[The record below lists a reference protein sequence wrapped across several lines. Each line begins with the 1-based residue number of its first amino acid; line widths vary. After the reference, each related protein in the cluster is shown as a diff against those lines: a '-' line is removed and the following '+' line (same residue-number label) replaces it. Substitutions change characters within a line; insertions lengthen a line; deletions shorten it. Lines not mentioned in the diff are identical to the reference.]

1 MEWLVIYFQKLYKRS
16 CQEIHCTFYTFHRK
30 NIQCNLKL
38 NKSRLNSILSKR
50 HQRIVSSSTP
60 SLRHTLR
67 NHMILRY
74 TMVNTRLRPTK
85 YEVDAFRNLGG
96 RSRRK
101 IGEGGNEGAGEK
113 EGRKRGQEP
122 RKTRIRRR
130 GRVCGGTGRDE
141 QGSHRGETEE
151 ERIEQER

>member
-1 MEWLVIYFQKLYKRS
+1 
-16 CQEIHCTFYTFHRK
+16 
-30 NIQCNLKL
+30 
-38 NKSRLNSILSKR
+38 
-50 HQRIVSSSTP
+50 
-60 SLRHTLR
+60 
-67 NHMILRY
+67 MILRY

-130 GRVCGGTGRDE
+130 GRVCGGRGE